1 MEQHIAH
8 RVRRH
13 DGRLIVG
20 EKRGNTLRKSP
31 SRGREKGAQ
40 GTEKKGN
47 KEGKRHATTTDHRS
61 SPSSTS
67 AENSKDHEQKTKR
80 DQSVT

>member
-47 KEGKRHATTTDHRS
+47 KEGKRHATTTDHEAHHHPRVRKTVKI
-61 SPSSTS
+61 TS
-67 AENSKDHEQKTKR
+67 KKR
-80 DQSVT
+80 REIRA